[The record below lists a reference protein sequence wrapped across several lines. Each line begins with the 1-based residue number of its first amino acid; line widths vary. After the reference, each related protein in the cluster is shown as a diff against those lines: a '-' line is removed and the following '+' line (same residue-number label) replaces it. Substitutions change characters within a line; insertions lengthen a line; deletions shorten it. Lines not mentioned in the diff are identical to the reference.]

1 MSDADPGADG
11 WNESWDEAEPEGI
24 PGDELDVVVSDLY
37 LLYSPRHPNTRWIES
52 DYAVE
57 LGTWQ

>member
-1 MSDADPGADG
+1 MSDVDSGSDG
-11 WNESWDEAEPEGI
+11 WNESWNEAEPEEV
-24 PGDELDVVVSDLY
+24 PGDELDVIESDLY
-37 LLYSPRHPNTRWIES
+37 LLYSPHHPNTRWIES